1 MIQAEEQ
8 FTYSRCGV
16 DARYQFRTRAVA
28 IVVLQ
33 QEFPGFLIQGGFW
46 IRIDQQTLYCHEYMT
61 NAKGR
66 LPILLQS
73 VDTNL
78 ASRGNVRVED
88 LSSKPTYG

>member
-33 QEFPGFLIQGGFW
+33 QEFPGFLIQGGF
-46 IRIDQQTLYCHEYMT
+46 RVGIDQQTLDRHEYMT
-61 NAKGR
+61 N
-66 LPILLQS
+66 PI
-73 VDTNL
+73 
-78 ASRGNVRVED
+78 G
-88 LSSKPTYG
+88 